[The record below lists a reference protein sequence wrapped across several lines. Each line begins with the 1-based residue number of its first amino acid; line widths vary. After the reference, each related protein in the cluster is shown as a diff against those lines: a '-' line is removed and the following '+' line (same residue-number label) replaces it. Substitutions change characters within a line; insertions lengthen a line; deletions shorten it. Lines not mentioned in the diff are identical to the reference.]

1 MANQLAERNGET
13 LDVVERFS
21 PQDTLNIKGP
31 IVMGFLSIAL
41 FGGGIGYWAATAK
54 LESAAIAYGDLSVS
68 SQRQAIQ
75 HLEGG
80 IVERLMIQEGDY
92 VEKGQLLIQLSEQQS
107 LSRLESLKGRFV
119 HAVAKE
125 SRLKA
130 EFNNTSEIVWESD
143 LEKMAISNTLLEAQ
157 QIQKKIFEARARY
170 FESKLNIVHQTI
182 SGAKLELNNLKQTKK
197 IERERLSLIE
207 EEILSN
213 QTLVKQGFSGKST
226 LLQLKRLATEVRSTL
241 SQLDRQTL
249 TVQKRID
256 ENQSRLEEMA
266 LERINEVAV
275 ELREAQNEIVSI
287 REEYRVAQDIYK
299 RTGIRAPI
307 SGKVMNMKV
316 FTEQGVIRSGETLLE
331 LVPDDDSLIV
341 EARVSP
347 QDIDLISPGL
357 DARVRLTALNARI
370 QEPLNGKVL
379 TVSADKLSE
388 QNKEDYYLARIA
400 LNDQDAQQHQLTAG
414 MNAEVLILSRPRTP
428 ISYLLK
434 PITESF
440 NRAFR
445 EE

>member
-170 FESKLNIVHQTI
+170 FESKLNIVHKTI

-266 LERINEVAV
+266 LERINEVVV

-307 SGKVMNMKV
+307 SGKVVNMKV

>member
-1 MANQLAERNGET
+1 MANQITERNGET
-13 LDVVERFS
+13 LDIVERFS

-31 IVMGFLSIAL
+31 IVMGCLSIAL

-107 LSRLESLKGRFV
+107 LSRLESLKGKFV

-266 LERINEVAV
+266 LERINEVVV

-307 SGKVMNMKV
+307 SGKVVNMKV

-347 QDIDLISPGL
+347 QDIDLISQGL

>member
-92 VEKGQLLIQLSEQQS
+92 VEEGQLLIQLSEQQS

-182 SGAKLELNNLKQTKK
+182 SGAKLELNNLNQTKK

-266 LERINEVAV
+266 LERINEVVV

-287 REEYRVAQDIYK
+287 REEYRVAQDIYT

-307 SGKVMNMKV
+307 SGKVVNMKV

>member
-1 MANQLAERNGET
+1 MANQITERNGET
-13 LDVVERFS
+13 LDIVERFS

-266 LERINEVAV
+266 LERINEVVV

-307 SGKVMNMKV
+307 SGKVVNMKV

>member
-13 LDVVERFS
+13 LDIVERFS

-143 LEKMAISNTLLEAQ
+143 LEKMALSNTLLEAQ

-182 SGAKLELNNLKQTKK
+182 SGAKLELNNLNQTKK

-266 LERINEVAV
+266 LERINEVVV

-307 SGKVMNMKV
+307 SGKVVNMKV

-440 NRAFR
+440 NRALR

>member
-1 MANQLAERNGET
+1 MANQLAQRNGET

-182 SGAKLELNNLKQTKK
+182 SGAKLELNNLNQTKK

-266 LERINEVAV
+266 LERINEVVV

-287 REEYRVAQDIYK
+287 REEYRVAQDIYT

-307 SGKVMNMKV
+307 SGKVVNMKV

>member
-1 MANQLAERNGET
+1 
-13 LDVVERFS
+13 
-21 PQDTLNIKGP
+21 
-31 IVMGFLSIAL
+31 
-41 FGGGIGYWAATAK
+41 
-54 LESAAIAYGDLSVS
+54 
-68 SQRQAIQ
+68 AIQ

-266 LERINEVAV
+266 LERINEVVV

-307 SGKVMNMKV
+307 SGKVVNMKV

-357 DARVRLTALNARI
+357 
-370 QEPLNGKVL
+370 
-379 TVSADKLSE
+379 
-388 QNKEDYYLARIA
+388 
-400 LNDQDAQQHQLTAG
+400 
-414 MNAEVLILSRPRTP
+414 
-428 ISYLLK
+428 
-434 PITESF
+434 
-440 NRAFR
+440 
-445 EE
+445 

>member
-1 MANQLAERNGET
+1 MANQLAQRNGET

-157 QIQKKIFEARARY
+157 QIQKKIFEARTRY

-182 SGAKLELNNLKQTKK
+182 SGAKLELNNLNQTKK

-266 LERINEVAV
+266 LERINEVVV

-287 REEYRVAQDIYK
+287 REEYRVAQDIYT

-307 SGKVMNMKV
+307 SGKVVNMKV

>member
-1 MANQLAERNGET
+1 MANQLVERNGET

-266 LERINEVAV
+266 LERINEVVV

-307 SGKVMNMKV
+307 SGKVVNMKV

>member
-41 FGGGIGYWAATAK
+41 FGGSIGYWAATAK

-266 LERINEVAV
+266 LERINEVVV

-307 SGKVMNMKV
+307 SGKVVNMKV

>member
-266 LERINEVAV
+266 LERINEVVV

-307 SGKVMNMKV
+307 SGKVVNMKV

-414 MNAEVLILSRPRTP
+414 MNAEVLVLSRPRTP

>member
-182 SGAKLELNNLKQTKK
+182 SGAKLELNNLNQTKK

-266 LERINEVAV
+266 LERINEVVV

-287 REEYRVAQDIYK
+287 REEYRVAQDIYT

-307 SGKVMNMKV
+307 SGKVVNMKV

-388 QNKEDYYLARIA
+388 QSKEDYYLARIA

>member
-143 LEKMAISNTLLEAQ
+143 LEKMAVSNTLLEAQ

-266 LERINEVAV
+266 LERINEVVV

-287 REEYRVAQDIYK
+287 REEYRVAQDIYT

-307 SGKVMNMKV
+307 SGKVVNMKV

-428 ISYLLK
+428 ISYLIK

>member
-1 MANQLAERNGET
+1 MANQITERNGET
-13 LDVVERFS
+13 LDIVERFS

-31 IVMGFLSIAL
+31 IVMGFLFIAL

-107 LSRLESLKGRFV
+107 LSRLESLKGKFV

-143 LEKMAISNTLLEAQ
+143 LEKMALSNTLLEAQ

-182 SGAKLELNNLKQTKK
+182 SGAKLELNNLNQTKK

-256 ENQSRLEEMA
+256 ENQSRLEEIA
-266 LERINEVAV
+266 LERINEVVV

-287 REEYRVAQDIYK
+287 REEYRVAQDIYT

-307 SGKVMNMKV
+307 SGKVVNMKV

>member
-1 MANQLAERNGET
+1 MANQITERNGET
-13 LDVVERFS
+13 LDIVERFS

-107 LSRLESLKGRFV
+107 LSRLESLKGKFV

-266 LERINEVAV
+266 LERINEVVV

-299 RTGIRAPI
+299 RTGIRAPM
-307 SGKVMNMKV
+307 SGKVVNMKV

>member
-130 EFNNTSEIVWESD
+130 EFNKTSEIVWESD

-266 LERINEVAV
+266 LERINEVVV

-307 SGKVMNMKV
+307 SGKVVNMKV

>member
-31 IVMGFLSIAL
+31 IVIGFLSIAL

-266 LERINEVAV
+266 LERINEVVV

-307 SGKVMNMKV
+307 SGKVVNMKV

>member
-130 EFNNTSEIVWESD
+130 EFSNTSEIVWESD

-256 ENQSRLEEMA
+256 ENQSRLEEIA
-266 LERINEVAV
+266 LERINEVVV

-287 REEYRVAQDIYK
+287 REEYRVAQDIYT

-307 SGKVMNMKV
+307 SGKVVNMKV

>member
-182 SGAKLELNNLKQTKK
+182 SGAKLELNNLNQTKK

-226 LLQLKRLATEVRSTL
+226 LLQLKRLATEVRST
-241 SQLDRQTL
+241 
-249 TVQKRID
+249 
-256 ENQSRLEEMA
+256 
-266 LERINEVAV
+266 
-275 ELREAQNEIVSI
+275 
-287 REEYRVAQDIYK
+287 
-299 RTGIRAPI
+299 
-307 SGKVMNMKV
+307 
-316 FTEQGVIRSGETLLE
+316 
-331 LVPDDDSLIV
+331 
-341 EARVSP
+341 
-347 QDIDLISPGL
+347 
-357 DARVRLTALNARI
+357 
-370 QEPLNGKVL
+370 
-379 TVSADKLSE
+379 
-388 QNKEDYYLARIA
+388 
-400 LNDQDAQQHQLTAG
+400 
-414 MNAEVLILSRPRTP
+414 
-428 ISYLLK
+428 
-434 PITESF
+434 
-440 NRAFR
+440 
-445 EE
+445 

>member
-1 MANQLAERNGET
+1 MANQLAQRNGET

-182 SGAKLELNNLKQTKK
+182 SGAKLELNNLNQTKK

-256 ENQSRLEEMA
+256 ENQSRLEEMV
-266 LERINEVAV
+266 LERINEVVV

-287 REEYRVAQDIYK
+287 REEYRVAQDIYT

-307 SGKVMNMKV
+307 SGKVVNMKV

>member
-130 EFNNTSEIVWESD
+130 EFNNTSEIVWEID

-182 SGAKLELNNLKQTKK
+182 SGAKLELNNLNQTKK

-266 LERINEVAV
+266 LERINEVVV

-287 REEYRVAQDIYK
+287 REEYRVAQDIYT

-307 SGKVMNMKV
+307 SGKVVNMKV

>member
-1 MANQLAERNGET
+1 MANQITERNGET
-13 LDVVERFS
+13 LDIVERFS

-143 LEKMAISNTLLEAQ
+143 LEKMALSNTLLEAQ

-266 LERINEVAV
+266 LERVNEVVV

-307 SGKVMNMKV
+307 SGKVVNMKV

>member
-31 IVMGFLSIAL
+31 IVMGFLSIVL

-182 SGAKLELNNLKQTKK
+182 SGAKLELNNLNQTKK

-266 LERINEVAV
+266 LERINEVVV

-287 REEYRVAQDIYK
+287 REEYRVAQDIYT

-307 SGKVMNMKV
+307 SGKVVNMKV

>member
-92 VEKGQLLIQLSEQQS
+92 VEKGQLLILLSEQQS

-182 SGAKLELNNLKQTKK
+182 SGAKLELNNLNQTKK

-266 LERINEVAV
+266 LERINEVVV

-287 REEYRVAQDIYK
+287 REEYRVAQDIYT

-307 SGKVMNMKV
+307 SGKVVNMKV

>member
-1 MANQLAERNGET
+1 MANQITERNGET
-13 LDVVERFS
+13 LDIVERFS

-130 EFNNTSEIVWESD
+130 EFDNTSEIVWESD

-266 LERINEVAV
+266 LERINEVVV

-307 SGKVMNMKV
+307 SGKVVNMKV

>member
-1 MANQLAERNGET
+1 MANQLAQRNGET

-21 PQDTLNIKGP
+21 PQDTLNIKRP

-182 SGAKLELNNLKQTKK
+182 SGAKLELNNLNQTKK

-266 LERINEVAV
+266 LERINEVVV

-287 REEYRVAQDIYK
+287 REEYRVAQDIYT

-307 SGKVMNMKV
+307 SGKVVNMKV

>member
-1 MANQLAERNGET
+1 MANQLAQRNGET

-107 LSRLESLKGRFV
+107 LSRLESLKGQFV

-182 SGAKLELNNLKQTKK
+182 SGAKLELNNLNQTKK

-266 LERINEVAV
+266 LERINEVVV

-287 REEYRVAQDIYK
+287 REEYRVAQDIYT

-307 SGKVMNMKV
+307 SGKVVNMKI

>member
-1 MANQLAERNGET
+1 MANQITERNGET
-13 LDVVERFS
+13 LDIVERFS

-107 LSRLESLKGRFV
+107 LSRLESLKGKFV

-256 ENQSRLEEMA
+256 ENQSRLEEIA
-266 LERINEVAV
+266 LERINEVVV

-287 REEYRVAQDIYK
+287 REEYRVAQDIYT

-307 SGKVMNMKV
+307 SGKVVNMKV

>member
-21 PQDTLNIKGP
+21 PQDTLNIKGH

-182 SGAKLELNNLKQTKK
+182 SGAKLELNNLNQTKK

-266 LERINEVAV
+266 LERINEVVV

-287 REEYRVAQDIYK
+287 REEYRVAQDIYT

-307 SGKVMNMKV
+307 SGKVVNMKV

>member
-107 LSRLESLKGRFV
+107 LSRLDSLKGRFV

-182 SGAKLELNNLKQTKK
+182 SGAKLELNNLNQTKK

-226 LLQLKRLATEVRSTL
+226 LLQFKRLATEVRSTL

-266 LERINEVAV
+266 LERINEVVV

-287 REEYRVAQDIYK
+287 REEYRVAQDIYT

-307 SGKVMNMKV
+307 SGKVVNMKV

>member
-266 LERINEVAV
+266 LERINEVVV

-307 SGKVMNMKV
+307 SGKVVNMKV

-347 QDIDLISPGL
+347 QDINLISPGL

>member
-1 MANQLAERNGET
+1 MANQITERNGET
-13 LDVVERFS
+13 LDIVERFS

-266 LERINEVAV
+266 LERINEVVA

-307 SGKVMNMKV
+307 SGKVVNMKV

>member
-1 MANQLAERNGET
+1 
-13 LDVVERFS
+13 
-21 PQDTLNIKGP
+21 
-31 IVMGFLSIAL
+31 MGFLSIAL

-266 LERINEVAV
+266 LERINEVVV

-307 SGKVMNMKV
+307 SGKVVNMKV

>member
-1 MANQLAERNGET
+1 MANQLAERSGET

-266 LERINEVAV
+266 LERINEVVV

-307 SGKVMNMKV
+307 SGKVVNMKV

>member
-266 LERINEVAV
+266 LERINEVVV

-307 SGKVMNMKV
+307 SGKVLNMKV

>member
-182 SGAKLELNNLKQTKK
+182 SGAKLELNNLNQTKK

-266 LERINEVAV
+266 LERINEVVV

-287 REEYRVAQDIYK
+287 REEYCVAQDIYT

-307 SGKVMNMKV
+307 SGKVVNMKV

>member
-182 SGAKLELNNLKQTKK
+182 SGAKLELNNLNQTKK

-266 LERINEVAV
+266 LERINEVVV

-287 REEYRVAQDIYK
+287 REDYRVAQDIYT

-307 SGKVMNMKV
+307 SGKVVNMKV

-414 MNAEVLILSRPRTP
+414 MNAEVLILSLPRTP

>member
-107 LSRLESLKGRFV
+107 LSRLESLKGKFV

-266 LERINEVAV
+266 LERINEVV
-275 ELREAQNEIVSI
+275 IELREAQNEIVSI

-307 SGKVMNMKV
+307 SGKVVNMKV

>member
-182 SGAKLELNNLKQTKK
+182 SGAKLELNNLNQTKK

-226 LLQLKRLATEVRSTL
+226 LLQFKRLATEVRSTL

-266 LERINEVAV
+266 LERINEVVV

-287 REEYRVAQDIYK
+287 REEYRVAQDIYT

-307 SGKVMNMKV
+307 SGKVVNMKF